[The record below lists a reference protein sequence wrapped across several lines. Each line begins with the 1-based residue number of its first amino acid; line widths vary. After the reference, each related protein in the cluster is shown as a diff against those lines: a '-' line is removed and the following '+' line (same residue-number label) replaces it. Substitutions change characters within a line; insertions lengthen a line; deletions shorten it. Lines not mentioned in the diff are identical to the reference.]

1 MNPSG
6 ESTPESPI
14 QVYLDDLL
22 DASRGMRPR
31 EVRELLAEAEA
42 HLYDDK
48 AALIAG
54 GTAEYQAEVEAVARF
69 GPPGRLAAA
78 DRDRSTTPSG
88 KVLRQVVVSGV
99 RLGSIGAIAVG
110 VSGAIA
116 GLFWIVGGSRAVIDV
131 PAGRILAPGDCA
143 RWLAGEPGAGSCR
156 AAAIND
162 WAAETVF
169 YRIALGLLGVLAL
182 LGLRWLER
190 RRTAMRGLDPLV
202 SDTIAATIF
211 GVAGAWT
218 LGLGVDA
225 IVSDSGRG
233 SGQWFSAALVSVV
246 AFGYYAARLL
256 TRLRRRPA
264 G

>member
-1 MNPSG
+1 VTGSPRD
-6 ESTPESPI
+6 SPI
-14 QVYLDDLL
+14 EAYLDDLL
-22 DASRGMRPR
+22 AASHGMRPR

-48 AALIAG
+48 AALVAA
-54 GTAEYQAEVEAVARF
+54 GTAEYQAETEAVARF

-78 DRDRSTTPSG
+78 DRDRLTTPFG
-88 KVLRQVVVSGV
+88 NVLRQVLISGV

-110 VSGAIA
+110 ISGVIA
-116 GLFWIVGGSRAVIDV
+116 GLFWVFAGPRAVIDV
-131 PAGRILAPGDCA
+131 PTGQILAPADCA
-143 RWLAGEPGAGSCR
+143 RWLAGDPSAGSCR
-156 AAAIND
+156 SAAIND

-169 YRIALGLLGVLAL
+169 YRIALGLLGVLVL
-182 LGLRWLER
+182 LALRWVER

-218 LGLGVDA
+218 LGLGLDA
-225 IVSDSGRG
+225 IRTDSGRG
-233 SGQWFSAALVSVV
+233 SGQWFSAALVALG
-246 AFGYYAARLL
+246 AFGYYAGQLL
-256 TRLRRRPA
+256 SRLRRRPA